1 MPACSPQLVGSELG
15 TLPPP
20 TPLSPSWMGGN
31 ITSSHCTITA
41 RGCSLHEKAE
51 KMSGG
56 SHGHRER
63 LMESEGHA

>member
-1 MPACSPQLVGSELG
+1 MPARSPQLVGSELG
-15 TLPPP
+15 TPP

-31 ITSSHCTITA
+31 ITSSHCAITV

-56 SHGHRER
+56 NHGHRDW
-63 LMESEGHA
+63 LIESEGHA